1 MRAQTSGGI
10 PCESEPI
17 AGVFYG
23 VFDGTNRRRLR
34 WNQSDRNRSIC
45 SPTTTPPVSPPLPL
59 CRNSR
64 GPLPSTLSG
73 ETLKLQ
79 SKQIKTTVLLQIQE
93 DDDDFVDPPQRK
105 KTGEDY
111 NSDSLKFFLIQ
122 LLAPNVSIMSI
133 FFASKW
139 YMLIQIGLGWIQ
151 HDSKKRKTT
160 VSPPTEEDDDDFV
173 NPRQRKNAGGQKESR
188 KTVTTVCPEE
198 DDDGDDDDDDDDF
211 VDTPQESMD
220 SD

>member
-23 VFDGTNRRRLR
+23 VFDGTNRQRLR

-73 ETLKLQ
+73 ETVKLQ

-105 KTGEDY
+105 KLVRSFDV
-111 NSDSLKFFLIQ
+111 NCQ
-122 LLAPNVSIMSI
+122 
-133 FFASKW
+133 
-139 YMLIQIGLGWIQ
+139 IQ

-173 NPRQRKNAGGQKESR
+173 NPRQRKNVGGQKESR

-198 DDDGDDDDDDDDF
+198 DDDGDDDDDDDDDF

>member
-45 SPTTTPPVSPPLPL
+45 SPTTTPLVSPPLPL

-73 ETLKLQ
+73 ETVKLQ

-105 KTGEDY
+105 KTGEGY
-111 NSDSLKFFLIQ
+111 NSDTLK
-122 LLAPNVSIMSI
+122 
-133 FFASKW
+133 
-139 YMLIQIGLGWIQ
+139 
-151 HDSKKRKTT
+151 KTT

-173 NPRQRKNAGGQKESR
+173 NPRQRKNAGGNYNSVSR

-198 DDDGDDDDDDDDF
+198 DDDGDDDDDDDDDDDF

>member
-73 ETLKLQ
+73 ETVKLQ

-93 DDDDFVDPPQRK
+93 DDDDF
-105 KTGEDY
+105 Y
-111 NSDSLKFFLIQ
+111 NMIQ
-122 LLAPNVSIMSI
+122 
-133 FFASKW
+133 
-139 YMLIQIGLGWIQ
+139 
-151 HDSKKRKTT
+151 KKRKTT

-198 DDDGDDDDDDDDF
+198 DDDGDDDDDDDDDDF

>member
-10 PCESEPI
+10 PCECEPI
-17 AGVFYG
+17 AG

-45 SPTTTPPVSPPLPL
+45 SPTTTPPVSPHLPL

-73 ETLKLQ
+73 ETVKLQ

-105 KTGEDY
+105 KTGEGY

-122 LLAPNVSIMSI
+122 LLAPNYNM
-133 FFASKW
+133 
-139 YMLIQIGLGWIQ
+139 IQ
-151 HDSKKRKTT
+151 KKRKTT

-198 DDDGDDDDDDDDF
+198 DDDDDDF